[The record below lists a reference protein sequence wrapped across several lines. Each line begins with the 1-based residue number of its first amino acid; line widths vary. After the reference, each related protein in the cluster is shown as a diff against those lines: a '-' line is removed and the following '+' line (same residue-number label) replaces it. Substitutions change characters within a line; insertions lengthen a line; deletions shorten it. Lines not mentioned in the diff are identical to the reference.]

1 MLFSG
6 KGKHRRPS
14 KATRIV
20 TLAGVTGA
28 AVAAP
33 LIGASTANAATAA
46 EWDKVAQCESGGNW
60 SINTGN
66 GYYGGLQFSAST
78 WAGYGG
84 TKYAQTADKASKSQ
98 QIEIAEKVLAGQGK
112 GAWPS
117 CGVGLSG
124 AAYSGGGSGS
134 GTQEQPKQQPKQEQ
148 PKQQQS
154 QQRAEAPTTRSE
166 RSQAH
171 AQAQAPAQPKA
182 AQPAAKAKGFQKGDG
197 EYKVV
202 AGDTLSRIADE
213 KKVAGGWEKLFELNK
228 DIVDDA
234 DVIYPGQQLHL
245 R

>member
-1 MLFSG
+1 MLFSS

-14 KATRIV
+14 KTSRIV
-20 TLAGVTGA
+20 ALAGVTGV

-33 LIGASTANAATAA
+33 LMGATSAQAATSA

-78 WAGYGG
+78 WAAFGG
-84 TKYAQTADKASKSQ
+84 TKYASTADKASKSQ

-117 CGVGLSG
+117 CGVGLSNAAYGGG
-124 AAYSGGGSGS
+124 AA
-134 GTQEQPKQQPKQEQ
+134 EPKQEQ
-148 PKQQQS
+148 PKQEKPKAQPKQQQPKAQPKQQQAKP

-166 RSQAH
+166 RAE
-171 AQAQAPAQPKA
+171 APV
-182 AQPAAKAKGFQKGDG
+182 AKAKGFQKGDG
-197 EYKVV
+197 EYQVK
-202 AGDTLSRIADE
+202 AGDTLSKIADAE
-213 KKVAGGWEKLFELNK
+213 QVDGGWKKLFELNK
-228 DIVDDA
+228 DVVSDA

-245 R
+245 G